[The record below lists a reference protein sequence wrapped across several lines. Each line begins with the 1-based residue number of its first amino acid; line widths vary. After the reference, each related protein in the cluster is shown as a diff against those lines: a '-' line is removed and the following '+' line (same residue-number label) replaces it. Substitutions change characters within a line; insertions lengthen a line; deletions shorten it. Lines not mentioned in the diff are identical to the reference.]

1 MQALSF
7 LKTKAYGCLRANAE
21 ILIPLGIFFFVL
33 FAYRFLNRQQFVSLH
48 YFVPLADAFFH
59 GRLNVLDHP
68 SWLNELVPFQGK
80 FFVVYPPMP
89 AVILM
94 PFMLL
99 WGKGMNQALV
109 SVILG
114 ALSVYLI
121 YFLLYNLGFSLIKRI
136 FFSLFFAFG
145 TIFWYSAQNGTSWHF
160 AQICATTFMLFAIL
174 ESQEGKRPW
183 LMGFYLGCA
192 ALSRLPT
199 LLAFPFFLFVLFQEK
214 KKNKENNENIALL
227 IAWLQFG
234 AVLSLFMG
242 LYLLYNFLRFGSAFN
257 TGYSLIPGLMQE
269 YQYRYGFMSIHS
281 IGRNLYALFL
291 KSPNFVESLPY
302 LQASKLGGLSILLT
316 TPLFLWAIRARGR
329 DALTLGCWLA
339 VALISVPILIHSD
352 PGGEQFGYRYAQD
365 FYPFLFLLTMQSL
378 KGRISFEQGV
388 AIGLGLLVNA
398 WGMWSTL
405 TNFWG

>member
-1 MQALSF
+1 M
-7 LKTKAYGCLRANAE
+7 
-21 ILIPLGIFFFVL
+21 
-33 FAYRFLNRQQFVSLH
+33 
-48 YFVPLADAFFH
+48 ADAFFH

>member
-1 MQALSF
+1 
-7 LKTKAYGCLRANAE
+7 LKTKAYGYLRENAE
-21 ILIPLGIFFFVL
+21 LLFPLGIFFFVL
-33 FAYRFLNRQQFVSLH
+33 FAYRFLNRHQCVSLH

-59 GRLNVLDHP
+59 GRLNVLEHP
-68 SWLNELVPFQGK
+68 SWLNELVPFHGK

-89 AVILM
+89 AVVLM

-99 WGKGMNQALV
+99 WGKGMNQAFV

-114 ALSVYLI
+114 ALSVYLV
-121 YFLLYNLGFSLIKRI
+121 YFLLYNLGFSLKKRV

-145 TIFWYSAQNGTSWHF
+145 TIFWYSAQNGSSWHF
-160 AQICATTFMLFAIL
+160 AQMCATTFMLLAIL
-174 ESQEGKRPW
+174 ETQEGKRPW
-183 LMGFYLGCA
+183 LMGLFLGCA

-199 LLAFPFFLFVLFQEK
+199 LMAFPFFLLFLLQEK
-214 KKNKENNENIALL
+214 KEKKEVL

-242 LYLLYNFLRFGSAFN
+242 LYLLYNFLRFGSFFN

-269 YQYRYGFMSIHS
+269 YQYRYGFLSLHS
-281 IGRNLYALFL
+281 VGRNLYALFL
-291 KSPNFVESLPY
+291 KTPNFVENLPY
-302 LQASKLGGLSILLT
+302 LQATKLGGMSILLT
-316 TPLFLWAIRARGR
+316 TPLFLWAIKARGR
-329 DALTLGCWLA
+329 DALTVGCWLA
-339 VALISVPILIHSD
+339 VALISVPILMHSD

-378 KGRISFEQGV
+378 RGRVSFEQGV

-405 TNFWG
+405 VNFWG